1 MGRIGREVE
10 EGIQLEALPKP
21 YWQYKQLFEAK
32 KAMMLAPRWTFDHP
46 INLKEGAEP
55 PWGPIYLMSAYQLDE
70 LNKDLKRMPAP
81 GKIVDSESPYGAPI
95 VFPPNPDGSLRL
107 CVNYR
112 NLNKLTILNQYPL
125 PLMDKF

>member
-1 MGRIGREVE
+1 
-10 EGIQLEALPKP
+10 
-21 YWQYKQLFEAK
+21 
-32 KAMMLAPRWTFDHP
+32 ML
-46 INLKEGAEP
+46 
-55 PWGPIYLMSAYQLDE
+55 AYQLDE
-70 LNKDLKRMPAP
+70 LNKDLKRMPAL

-95 VFPPNPDGSLRL
+95 VFAPNPDGSLGL